1 MKLYKSLFYFF
12 TLMQQISIIKE
23 SSISENNG
31 TIQKLL
37 KTKTYIK
44 IIFSDFGDLLKI
56 LRNI

>member
-1 MKLYKSLFYFF
+1 
-12 TLMQQISIIKE
+12 MQQISIIKE